1 MTSLSH
7 IKSCSN
13 KSKGNLKN
21 TCNNM
26 ALAWFI
32 WILVSI
38 HELWGSCSKD
48 ISSCLGAQNGAICPL
63 GTEKLIHFCTIHSSC
78 WDPHGPH
85 HHRASLGCFAKGET
99 RLWMLTI
106 SWLASGSLGSKPQ
119 FSDSSLN
126 SLFQLKAVAIHSPE
140 AFWQEASV
148 SSQTLVK
155 DGLWPPIWLYPLMLS
170 SEKLALHSW
179 NNRLGAC

>member
-1 MTSLSH
+1 MLLLRCLSH

-13 KSKGNLKN
+13 KSKGTLKN

-48 ISSCLGAQNGAICPL
+48 IPSYLGAQDGAICFL

-78 WDPHGPH
+78 WDHHGPH

-99 RLWMLTI
+99 RLWMWELGLQVGTWDPNLSFLTPHWI
-106 SWLASGSLGSKPQ
+106 VCFSSKQLPFILQ
-119 FSDSSLN
+119 KPFDRRP
-126 SLFQLKAVAIHSPE
+126 LF
-140 AFWQEASV
+140 
-148 SSQTLVK
+148 LVK
-155 DGLWPPIWLYPLMLS
+155 
-170 SEKLALHSW
+170 H
-179 NNRLGAC
+179 